1 MLRLGTETVYGRI
14 VAILYQWDERL
25 YCCLKHGVV
34 SLIPANALEAAEQQ
48 QADEEALLA
57 ESEEEI
63 W

>member
-14 VAILYQWDERL
+14 VAILYQGERL
-25 YCCLKHGVV
+25 YCCIKHGVV

-48 QADEEALLA
+48 GADEVDPLVEL
-57 ESEEEI
+57 EEET